1 LRLAKTPAIGYS
13 ISNEGGAVMQAYE
26 FYATP
31 ENGALMI
38 PEKYRNK
45 ITSGVKVIL
54 LEDTSWKFDRE
65 EANARSRTDLLSPLS
80 IDTRGWKFD
89 KEEANER

>member
-1 LRLAKTPAIGYS
+1 
-13 ISNEGGAVMQAYE
+13 MQAYE

-31 ENGALMI
+31 ENGVIKI
-38 PEKYRNK
+38 PEQFSKR
-45 ITSGVKVIL
+45 IVSGVKVIL
-54 LEDTSWKFDRE
+54 LEDNSLKFNKE
-65 EANARSRTDLLSPLS
+65 EVHARKRTDLLSPIS

>member
-1 LRLAKTPAIGYS
+1 
-13 ISNEGGAVMQAYE
+13 MQAYE
-26 FYATP
+26 FYAKP
-31 ENGALMI
+31 ENGTIVI

-45 ITSGVKVIL
+45 IAPSVKVIL
-54 LEDTSWKFDRE
+54 LEDRSWKFDKEDAKR
-65 EANARSRTDLLSPLS
+65 NVTDLLSPIS

>member
-1 LRLAKTPAIGYS
+1 
-13 ISNEGGAVMQAYE
+13 MQAYE

-31 ENGALMI
+31 ENGALKI
-38 PEKYRNK
+38 PEQYRSK

-54 LEDTSWKFDRE
+54 LEEKSWKFDRE
-65 EANARSRTDLLSPLS
+65 EANARRRTDLLSPIS
-80 IDTRGWKFD
+80 IDTRGWNFN

>member
-1 LRLAKTPAIGYS
+1 
-13 ISNEGGAVMQAYE
+13 MQAYE

-31 ENGALMI
+31 ENGTIKLPDKI
-38 PEKYRNK
+38 KDK

-54 LEDTSWKFDRE
+54 LEHQLKNLDMEIKTLK
-65 EANARSRTDLLSPLS
+65 RTDSLSRVS
-80 IDTRGWKFD
+80 IDTRGWVFD

>member
-1 LRLAKTPAIGYS
+1 M
-13 ISNEGGAVMQAYE
+13 EAYE

-31 ENGALMI
+31 ENGTIVI
-38 PEKYRNK
+38 PEQYRKK
-45 ITSGVKVIL
+45 ITSGVKVIIL
-54 LEDTSWKFDRE
+54 DKAPFKFDRE
-65 EANARSRTDLLSPLS
+65 EANARRRTDLLSPLS

>member
-1 LRLAKTPAIGYS
+1 
-13 ISNEGGAVMQAYE
+13 MQAYE

-31 ENGALMI
+31 ENGALRI
-38 PEKYRNK
+38 PEQYRSK

-54 LEDTSWKFDRE
+54 LEDKPWKFDRG
-65 EANARSRTDLLSPLS
+65 EANARRRTDLLSPIS

-89 KEEANER
+89 KEQANER

>member
-1 LRLAKTPAIGYS
+1 
-13 ISNEGGAVMQAYE
+13 MQAYE

-31 ENGALMI
+31 ENGVIQI
-38 PEKYRNK
+38 PKQYRSK

-54 LEDTSWKFDRE
+54 LEEKSWKFDRE
-65 EANARSRTDLLSPLS
+65 EANARRRTDLLSPIS
-80 IDTRGWKFD
+80 IDTRGWTFD

>member
-1 LRLAKTPAIGYS
+1 
-13 ISNEGGAVMQAYE
+13 MQAYE

-31 ENGALMI
+31 ENGALKI
-38 PEKYRNK
+38 PEKYRSK

-54 LEDTSWKFDRE
+54 LEDTRLEFDRE
-65 EANARSRTDLLSPLS
+65 EASARRRTDLLSPLS